1 MNELS
6 IKDICRPKENLRTFK
21 KLYMYQEVSQ
31 ILKGME
37 GRALDSVQQFSCR
50 LEVASVRQSLDML
63 LWIVLAT
70 LSTTKGLSIS

>member
-6 IKDICRPKENLRTFK
+6 IKAICRPKENLRTFK

-37 GRALDSVQQFSCR
+37 GRVLDSVQQFSCR

-70 LSTTKGLSIS
+70 LSTTRGLSIS

>member
-1 MNELS
+1 
-6 IKDICRPKENLRTFK
+6 
-21 KLYMYQEVSQ
+21 MYQEVSQ

-37 GRALDSVQQFSCR
+37 GRVLDSVQQFSCR

-70 LSTTKGLSIS
+70 LSTTRGLSIS

>member
-1 MNELS
+1 
-6 IKDICRPKENLRTFK
+6 
-21 KLYMYQEVSQ
+21 MYQEVSQ

-70 LSTTKGLSIS
+70 LSTTKGLSISWSIYILVVYQRKAEEYENQV